1 MPKSDTK
8 TAANRKDLFSG
19 LVFVGIAALFA
30 GHSMVHTIG
39 TPLRM
44 GPGFFPLIVSLLMG
58 MMGLIVILQAFRS
71 ARAEDP
77 EEDQHPIPWRG
88 ALLTLGGPIVFAL
101 TITGLGLVPA
111 TALIVIM
118 GAFASRDM
126 TWRGAV
132 LSTVLVTLGCLAIF
146 AWGLGLPLRLFGT
159 WIL

>member
-8 TAANRKDLFSG
+8 TTANRKDLYSG

-30 GHSMVHTIG
+30 AHSMVHTIG

-58 MMGLIVILQAFRS
+58 ALGLIIILQAFRNGEP
-71 ARAEDP
+71 AETG
-77 EEDQHPIPWRG
+77 ENEHPIPWRG
-88 ALLTLGGPIVFAL
+88 AFLTLGGPIVFAL

-111 TALIVIM
+111 TALVVIM

-132 LSTVLVTLGCLAIF
+132 LSTALVTLACIAIF
-146 AWGLGLPLRLFGT
+146 TWGLGLPLRLFGS